1 VNSDAREECELS
13 EKRLVLWC
21 LDGVLIPEGP
31 FNDEVYA
38 EVAGRLLGGPA
49 ERQADV
55 RGRTAPR
62 VVRETLLLN
71 GVPAAQV
78 DAHVAQAGP
87 LLAEAARVR
96 RAGLIARDRVPGAT
110 EVLLSLRMR
119 GDVYQSLLTGDVEQV
134 ARIKANAFEFD
145 RYLDAID
152 VGGYGSDSEDFAD
165 LVDMA
170 LAKFRVTHIMEPM
183 AVVVGSK
190 REEVEAALASG
201 VGVVAVAT
209 GGAEHAKE
217 LDAAGADRVLD
228 DLTDT
233 EAVIA
238 AIEAIEAKGHVR

>member
-1 VNSDAREECELS
+1 
-13 EKRLVLWC
+13 
-21 LDGVLIPEGP
+21 
-31 FNDEVYA
+31 
-38 EVAGRLLGGPA
+38 
-49 ERQADV
+49 
-55 RGRTAPR
+55 
-62 VVRETLLLN
+62 
-71 GVPAAQV
+71 
-78 DAHVAQAGP
+78 

-201 VGVVAVAT
+201 VGIVAVAT